1 MNYNQESVDD
11 FIKFIEN
18 GINDEWLW
26 SQYFKSWL
34 PSDDAHNQQKYDEL
48 RHYFLERITGR
59 FVFIN
64 KSTTDFLK

>member
-18 GINDEWLW
+18 SINDEWLW
-26 SQYFKSWL
+26 SQYFKDWL
-34 PSDDAHNQQKYDEL
+34 PSDDAHNQQKYDGL